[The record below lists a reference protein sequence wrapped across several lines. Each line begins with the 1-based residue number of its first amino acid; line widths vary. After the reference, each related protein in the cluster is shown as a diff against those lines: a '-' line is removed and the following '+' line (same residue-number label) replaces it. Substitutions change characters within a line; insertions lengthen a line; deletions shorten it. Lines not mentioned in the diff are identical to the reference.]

1 MNSGSPF
8 NRIAETSASSAIVLM
23 GLRTPDEGETSEMYA
38 TYIDNLRASTEKLPQ
53 AVFACAAEDIDFKG
67 IFRF

>member
-1 MNSGSPF
+1 M
-8 NRIAETSASSAIVLM
+8 SSAIVLM
-23 GLRTPDEGETSEMYA
+23 GLRTPGGGETPEEYA
-38 TYIDNLRASTEKLPQ
+38 SYIDTLRASTGKLPQ